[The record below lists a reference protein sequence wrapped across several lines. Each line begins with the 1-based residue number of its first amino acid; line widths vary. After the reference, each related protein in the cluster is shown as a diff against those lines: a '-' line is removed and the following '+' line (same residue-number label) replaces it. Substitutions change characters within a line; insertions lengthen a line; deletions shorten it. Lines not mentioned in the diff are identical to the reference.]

1 MPKKRTV
8 CPYYTKRMSRLSHA
22 ARSLPL
28 LQQMAVAQA
37 VKEALARRRLMAHFD
52 FEVYA

>member
-8 CPYYTKRMSRLSHA
+8 CPYYTKRMTRLAKS

-37 VKEALARRRLMAHFD
+37 IHEALRSRQERAA
-52 FEVYA
+52 

>member
-1 MPKKRTV
+1 MPVPKKRTV
-8 CPYYTKRMSRLSHA
+8 CPHYTKHMSRLAHS

-37 VKEALARRRLMAHFD
+37 IKEALAVRRFLASI
-52 FEVYA
+52 